1 MKFTTILVA
10 TMATLTVANPLA
22 PTSDVKD
29 TANAVARDDCAEC
42 NRLYDSCRG
51 VSISPIRSA

>member
-10 TMATLTVANPLA
+10 TMATLTIANPLA

-51 VSISPIRSA
+51 VSIFPMRSA

>member
-10 TMATLTVANPLA
+10 TMATLTIANPLA
-22 PTSDVKD
+22 PSSDIKD
-29 TANAVARDDCAEC
+29 TTNMLARDDCAEC

-51 VSISPIRSA
+51 VSIFPIRSA